1 MEPLIQLNKVGKFY
15 PSRLTAGR
23 LLRCLWPAPMKPK
36 PNDFWALRDVSF
48 ELKRGTVL
56 GVIGRNGMGKSTLL
70 QLIAGLLDPSEGQVT
85 VRGTVA
91 ALLELGAGFN
101 PEFTGRENIFLS
113 GSIYGYTQ
121 EMMAEKYEDVVRF
134 ADIGNHLDQPVKTYS
149 SGMFARLAFA
159 VAINVDPD
167 LLLVD
172 EILSVGDMEFQS
184 KCFRKIETLRE
195 AGMSILFVSHGL
207 DSVNT
212 LCDEALLLSHGRML
226 EYGKTK
232 EVIDSYMNMLAV
244 KSQKSHAAQR
254 PDDDAEKTVGARAE
268 ICDVMVINSKGV
280 ETIHPYTGE
289 HCRVQYRLL
298 FHDDVAHPV
307 ITLQT
312 RTMLGV
318 IASDITSEDCHR
330 VLPPAKRGEEFLV
343 SFEMDMNLCPGTYRF
358 GVGVVDTLEGQH
370 VPLFGREA
378 LTIEVISEQNAR
390 GIVYLNHSMSVKP
403 VHTTQSVPG
412 HE

>member
-1 MEPLIQLNKVGKFY
+1 MEPLIQLKNVGKFY
-15 PSRLTAGR
+15 PARLTSGR

-70 QLIAGLLDPSEGQVT
+70 QLIAGLLDPSEGAVT

-121 EMMAEKYEDVVRF
+121 EMMAEKYEEVVRF

-184 KCFRKIETLRE
+184 KCFRKIESLRE
-195 AGMSILFVSHGL
+195 SGMSILFVSHGL

-212 LCDEALLLSHGRML
+212 LCDEALLLNHGRML

-232 EVIDSYMNMLAV
+232 DVIDSYMNMLAAMS
-244 KSQKSHAAQR
+244 KESDMAQ
-254 PDDDAEKTVGARAE
+254 DSEDAAEKVSGARAE
-268 ICDVMVINSKGV
+268 ICDVKVINSRGV

-289 HCRVQYRLL
+289 RCRVQYRLL
-298 FHDDVAHPV
+298 FYDNVDHPV

-318 IASDITSEDCHR
+318 IASDITSEDCNQLLR
-330 VLPPAKRGEEFLV
+330 PARRGEEFLI
-343 SFEMDMNLCPGTYRF
+343 SFEMDMNLCPGAYRL

-370 VPLFGREA
+370 VPLFGQEA

-390 GIVYLNHSMSVKP
+390 GIVYLNHSMSVEP
-403 VHTTQSVPG
+403 VNAAKAVPG

>member
-1 MEPLIQLNKVGKFY
+1 MDPLIQLKNVGKFY
-15 PSRLTAGR
+15 PEQLTARR
-23 LLRCLWPAPMKPK
+23 LLRYLWPAPIKPGPK
-36 PNDFWALRDVSF
+36 DFWALREVSF

-70 QLIAGLLDPSEGQVT
+70 QLIAGLLDPSEGSVT
-85 VRGTVA
+85 VRGTVS

-121 EMMAEKYEDVVRF
+121 DMMAEKYEEIVRF
-134 ADIGNHLDQPVKTYS
+134 ADIGDHLDQPVKTYS

-172 EILSVGDMEFQS
+172 EILSVGDLEFQA
-184 KCFRKIETLRE
+184 KCFRKIEALRE
-195 AGMSILFVSHGL
+195 SGMSILFVSHGL

-212 LCDEALLLSHGRML
+212 LCDEALLLNHGRMV
-226 EYGKTK
+226 EYGNTK
-232 EVIDSYMNMLAV
+232 DVINAYMSMLGTFTARREAESERTPPPITGGQRAKIVDV
-244 KSQKSHAAQR
+244 K
-254 PDDDAEKTVGARAE
+254 
-268 ICDVMVINSKGV
+268 VINSRGV

-289 HCRVQYRLL
+289 RCRVQYRLL
-298 FHDDVAHPV
+298 FFDDVKNPV

-318 IASDITSEDCHR
+318 IASDITSEDSACHLR
-330 VLPPAKRGEEFLV
+330 AARKGEEFLA
-343 SFEMDMNLCPGTYRF
+343 SFEMDMNLCPGTYRL
-358 GVGVVDTLEGQH
+358 GVCLADMQDGLY
-370 VPLFGREA
+370 VPLFGQEA
-378 LTIEVISEQNAR
+378 LTIEVISDHSTR
-390 GIVYLNHSMSVKP
+390 GIVHLNHRLHVNAVAPGTETP
-403 VHTTQSVPG
+403 VES
-412 HE
+412 